1 MEKIRHGLRHKEK
14 KRSKKRKSRDDDDHP
29 GSSSKSI
36 GTINNRP
43 LVEYSDV
50 SSEALSG
57 PEAGEIQSGE
67 EGSFKSV
74 SEDGELDPE
83 MHRNSHRRYSSHI
96 EEEMYLRKTLPLHS
110 PGECLLIFFIPILH
124 NTIIRNL
131 NLQDILI

>member
-1 MEKIRHGLRHKEK
+1 MEKSRHGKHKEK
-14 KRSKKRKSRDDDDHP
+14 KRSKKRKSRDDS
-29 GSSSKSI
+29 GSPSNSI
-36 GTINNRP
+36 GTTNNRP

-83 MHRNSHRRYSSHI
+83 MHRSSHRRYSTHI
-96 EEEMYLRKTLPLHS
+96 EEEMYLSRKSLLHS
-110 PGECLLIFFIPILH
+110 PGEFLLH
-124 NTIIRNL
+124 NFKLFTTKYQL
-131 NLQDILI
+131 S